1 MNIPDKLPTPSQY
14 YRKRRPEYFSDSR
27 IQSKVILPREQL
39 AYEISQI
46 SINQKQDSFETLCR
60 RLAEKLITPNLIPQ
74 VGPTGGGDGKTDS
87 ETYPVSNFISD
98 RWFISDNKWN
108 ENENWAFAMSA
119 KTDWKPKVK
128 SDVKNIIGTNRGY
141 TKIYF
146 FSNQKISSKNK
157 KETQDQVKKDY
168 NIELTILD
176 AEWIIEKVYSNHLLN
191 DVIECLNLS
200 TVYLEEKVIGSND
213 TKRIEQ
219 LSGLEKNINKTDRY
233 FEVDFQLVE
242 DCLESAILSRM
253 LELPKAEVLGKFER
267 AMKFANKLNNPQQI
281 IRIHYQKAWTLINWY
296 DDYLDFFKEFSKFRL
311 LVHKDPNIDNIELYL
326 NLYNILKTISNLE
339 EVKEIIEIDFFPI
352 EKKFLEILEECS
364 VNENKPSSA
373 LLSKF
378 YICFINIS
386 NSIVQQNDVSN
397 DLIKLKEYFEKSR
410 YHLDVPFDQLK
421 TIIDIYSEVLPANK
435 EFDDLT
441 DVIAEIEAS
450 RVSEKVAGKR
460 YLNRG
465 IVKLENNLNKDS
477 LIFFGKA
484 VRKLAKEET
493 QNEFYLCLLFLSSAY
508 SNLGLYWAA
517 NNSLISAI
525 NLYANN
531 WYTTGTIHP
540 RFLRGVEQLLR
551 NEIIIG
557 RLPVI
562 LCWYELFSVLKKYFQ
577 NENDDEIE
585 EMPTENLID
594 GCLSTRLSNISFEQ
608 FNSLQFLP
616 DILNESELWLSSDT
630 TLYLLGNED
639 LIELDASQTYLTKD
653 SLSEFYNKVANQP
666 FKEQIAYETNFLD
679 KEEVVLSAKILGA
692 KINIIASDDYSLLI
706 LSETI
711 LAYLESFLA
720 TSFDGIFPLAEK
732 IYINIYYDE
741 IDTDFKINSEV
752 KDTIKISI
760 KKRDNL
766 DKKSIHKLLEE
777 LVIQVIGNNYV
788 FKDYKTFFENL
799 YKNDE
804 VQERL
809 ALILEHQNFLT
820 NILTSKPKYFFRDW
834 KNNSQEYI
842 LKRKSNPIQ
851 IVRSETTI
859 EKEEEKKP
867 NIDKITHQNIKAE
880 TVIDLHLWD
889 KAEWRAFGSFAMS
902 NIPFGI
908 ILSFEN
914 AEAAKKI
921 FENWIKEYGRSDIN
935 NVISITI
942 IKGINKENPY
952 WYKVLISKK
961 IDKKEVRNGEFIFQ
975 YSKFHK
981 MTPENSDNIDK
992 LITGYERFKKYLL
1005 VPAHV
1010 DNDLN
1015 MTPFPELGILKT
1027 ELNIINAWEIGV
1039 NDFERAAIMD
1049 DDNPIVPDD
1058 IPNAPIFEV
1067 LREKK
1072 NNE

>member
-1 MNIPDKLPTPSQY
+1 MDKFPTPSQY
-14 YRKRRPEYFSDSR
+14 YRKRRPEYFSDSK

-74 VGPTGGGDGKTDS
+74 VGPTGGGDGKTDA

-98 RWFISDNKWN
+98 RWFISNNKWN

-119 KTDWKPKVK
+119 KADWKPKVK
-128 SDVKNIIGTNRGY
+128 SDVKSIIGTNRGY

-168 NIELTILD
+168 NIDLTILD
-176 AEWIIEKVYSNHLLN
+176 AEWIIEKVYSNYLLN

-200 TVYLEEKVIGSND
+200 TVYLEEKVIGAND
-213 TKRIEQ
+213 AERIEK
-219 LSGLEKNINKTDRY
+219 LSDLEKNINKTDRY

-242 DCLESAILSRM
+242 DCLESATLSRM

-296 DDYLDFFKEFSKFRL
+296 DDYLDFFKEFSQFRL
-311 LVHKDPNIDNIELYL
+311 LVHKEPNIDNIELYL

-339 EVKEIIEIDFFPI
+339 EVKEIIEIDFFSI
-352 EKKFLEILEECS
+352 EKMFLEMLEECS

-386 NSIVQQNDVSN
+386 NNIVQQNDVSN

-410 YHLDVPFDQLK
+410 NHLDVPFDQLK

-493 QNEFYLCLLFLSSAY
+493 QNEFYLCLLFLSNAY

-531 WYTTGTIHP
+531 WYTTGTIHL

-639 LIELDASQTYLTKD
+639 LIELDSSQTSLTKD
-653 SLSEFYNKVANQP
+653 RLLEFYNKVANQP

-752 KDTIKISI
+752 KDTIKVSI
-760 KKRDNL
+760 KKRDSL

-788 FKDYKTFFENL
+788 FKDYKTFFDNL

-809 ALILEHQNFLT
+809 ALILEHRNFLT

-842 LKRKSNPIQ
+842 LKRKSN
-851 IVRSETTI
+851 
-859 EKEEEKKP
+859 
-867 NIDKITHQNIKAE
+867 
-880 TVIDLHLWD
+880 
-889 KAEWRAFGSFAMS
+889 
-902 NIPFGI
+902 
-908 ILSFEN
+908 
-914 AEAAKKI
+914 
-921 FENWIKEYGRSDIN
+921 WICK
-935 NVISITI
+935 
-942 IKGINKENPY
+942 
-952 WYKVLISKK
+952 
-961 IDKKEVRNGEFIFQ
+961 
-975 YSKFHK
+975 
-981 MTPENSDNIDK
+981 
-992 LITGYERFKKYLL
+992 
-1005 VPAHV
+1005 
-1010 DNDLN
+1010 
-1015 MTPFPELGILKT
+1015 
-1027 ELNIINAWEIGV
+1027 
-1039 NDFERAAIMD
+1039 
-1049 DDNPIVPDD
+1049 
-1058 IPNAPIFEV
+1058 
-1067 LREKK
+1067 
-1072 NNE
+1072 

>member
-1 MNIPDKLPTPSQY
+1 MNKFPTPSQY
-14 YRKRRPEYFSDSR
+14 YRKRRPEYFSDSK

-46 SINQKQDSFETLCR
+46 SINQKHDSFETLCR

-128 SDVKNIIGTNRGY
+128 SDVKSIIGTNRGY

-176 AEWIIEKVYSNHLLN
+176 AEWIIEKVYSNYLLN

-200 TVYLEEKVIGSND
+200 TVYLEEKVIGAND
-213 TKRIEQ
+213 AERIEE
-219 LSGLEKNINKTDRY
+219 LSDLEKNINKTDRY

-242 DCLESAILSRM
+242 DCLESATLSRM

-296 DDYLDFFKEFSKFRL
+296 DDYLDFFKEFSQFRL
-311 LVHKDPNIDNIELYL
+311 LVHKEPNIDNIELYL

-339 EVKEIIEIDFFPI
+339 EVKEIIEIDFFSI
-352 EKKFLEILEECS
+352 EKMFLEMLEECS

-386 NSIVQQNDVSN
+386 NNIVQQNDVSN

-410 YHLDVPFDQLK
+410 NHLDVPFDQLK

-493 QNEFYLCLLFLSSAY
+493 QNEFYLCLLFLSNAY

-639 LIELDASQTYLTKD
+639 LIELDSSQTSLTKD
-653 SLSEFYNKVANQP
+653 RLSEFYNKVANQP

-752 KDTIKISI
+752 KDTIKVSI
-760 KKRDNL
+760 KKRDSL

-809 ALILEHQNFLT
+809 ALILEHRNFLT

-880 TVIDLHLWD
+880 TVIDSHLWD

-902 NIPFGI
+902 TIPFGI

-961 IDKKEVRNGEFIFQ
+961 IDKKEFKDGEFIFQ
-975 YSKFHK
+975 SSKFHK
-981 MTPENSDNIDK
+981 MTPDNSDNIDK

-1039 NDFERAAIMD
+1039 NDFERAAIMS
-1049 DDNPIVPDD
+1049 DDNPI
-1058 IPNAPIFEV
+1058 IPNDIIDVPILEV
-1067 LREKK
+1067 LKQKK
-1072 NNE
+1072 E

>member
-1 MNIPDKLPTPSQY
+1 MDKFPTPSQY
-14 YRKRRPEYFSDSR
+14 YRKKRPEYFSDSR

-46 SINQKQDSFETLCR
+46 SINQKHDSFETLCR
-60 RLAEKLITPNLIPQ
+60 RLAEKLITPNLVPQ

-128 SDVKNIIGTNRGY
+128 SDVKNIIGTHRGY

-157 KETQDQVKKDY
+157 KETQDQIRKEYDV
-168 NIELTILD
+168 ELIIID
-176 AEWIIEKVYSNHLLN
+176 AEWIIEKVYSNFLLN
-191 DVIECLNLS
+191 DVIQCLNLS
-200 TVYLEEKVIGSND
+200 TVYLEEKIIGGND
-213 TKRIEQ
+213 AERIEQ
-219 LSGLEKNINKTDRY
+219 LSDIEKNINKTDRY
-233 FEVDFQLVE
+233 FEIDFQLVE

-253 LELPKAEVLGKFER
+253 LELPKAEVMGKFER
-267 AMKFANKLNNPQQI
+267 AMKFAVKLGNSQQI

-296 DDYLDFFKEFSKFRL
+296 DDYQNFYDEFSQFKV
-311 LVHKDPNIDNIELYL
+311 LVKKDPNLDNIELYF
-326 NLYNILKTISNLE
+326 NLYNILRTISNFK
-339 EVKEIIEIDFFPI
+339 EVKEVSVIDFSSI
-352 EKKFLEILEECS
+352 EKEFVELLKQCS
-364 VNENKPSSA
+364 INENKPSSA

-378 YICFINIS
+378 YVCFINIA
-386 NSIVQQNDVSN
+386 NNIVQRKDVTD
-397 DLIKLKEYFEKSR
+397 DLVKLKEYFEKSKN
-410 YHLDVPFDQLK
+410 HLDIPFDQLK
-421 TIIDIYSEVLPANK
+421 TIVDIYSEILPANK
-435 EFDDLT
+435 EFDNLT
-441 DVIAEIEAS
+441 DIIAEIEAS

-477 LIFFGKA
+477 LIFLGKA

-493 QNEFYLCLLFLSSAY
+493 QNEFYLCLVLLSNAY

-540 RFLRGVEQLLR
+540 RFLRSVEQLLK

-562 LCWYELFSVLKKYFQ
+562 LCWYELFSILKKYFQ
-577 NENDDEIE
+577 SESNDEAE

-594 GCLSTRLSNISFEQ
+594 GCLCTRISNLPFEQ
-608 FNSLQFLP
+608 FKSLSFLP
-616 DILNESELWLSSDT
+616 DILNQSELWLSSDT
-630 TLYLLGNED
+630 ALYLLGNED
-639 LIELDASQTYLTKD
+639 LIELDPSLTSLTKD
-653 SLSEFYNKVANQP
+653 RLTEFYNKVANQP

-679 KEEVVLSAKILGA
+679 NKEITLNAKILGA
-692 KINIIASDDYSLLI
+692 KINIITSDDYSLLI

-720 TSFDGIFPLAEK
+720 TSFDGIFPLTEK
-732 IYINIYYDE
+732 IIINIYYDE
-741 IDTDFKINSEV
+741 IDTDFKFYSEIKNTIELSIRKKNS
-752 KDTIKISI
+752 
-760 KKRDNL
+760 L
-766 DKKSIHKLLEE
+766 DKESINKLLEE
-777 LVIQVIGNNYV
+777 LVIHVIGNNYIL
-788 FKDYKTFFENL
+788 KDYKTFFENL

-809 ALILEHQNFLT
+809 ALILEHRNFLT

-834 KNNSQEYI
+834 KNDSIKEYI

-851 IVRSETTI
+851 IIRPEKTI
-859 EKEEEKKP
+859 EKSMGEEGKS
-867 NIDKITHQNIKAE
+867 NMDNITHRNMKAE
-880 TVIDLHLWD
+880 TIIDSHLWG
-889 KAEWRAFGSFAMS
+889 KAQWKAFGSFAMS
-902 NIPFGI
+902 SIPFGI
-908 ILSFEN
+908 ILSFGNE
-914 AEAAKKI
+914 EAGKKI
-921 FENWIKEYGRSDIN
+921 FENWIKEYGRNDIN

-942 IKGINKENPY
+942 IKGIDKENPH

-961 IDKKEVRNGEFIFQ
+961 TKKNEFGNGEFI
-975 YSKFHK
+975 SKFSMVHK
-981 MTPENSDNIDK
+981 MTPDNNNNIDK
-992 LITGYERFKKYLL
+992 LITGYERFKKYVL

-1010 DNDLN
+1010 DDNFN
-1015 MTPFPELGILKT
+1015 MTPFPEMGILKT
-1027 ELNIINAWEIGV
+1027 ELNIINAWEIGID
-1039 NDFERAAIMD
+1039 DFERSVIAD
-1049 DDNPIVPDD
+1049 DDDPIIPDD
-1058 IPNAPIFEV
+1058 IINAPILDV
-1067 LREKK
+1067 LKEKE
-1072 NNE
+1072 NNK